1 MTTKGPL
8 YKQVIILI
16 DSNNMVKF
24 MSNSSNHVINIDRL
38 LKNIK
43 SEYKTDYIR
52 AEKSG
57 IIIVTDK
64 VILPYVLAMKADT
77 DELHTIFLLK
87 KNARQD
93 IVKTILGYP
102 PMAMPETLKE
112 WKVAIT
118 SVGQGYEST
127 EGQHN
132 YKISTGTTYRE

>member
-16 DSNNMVKF
+16 DSNNIVKF

-43 SEYKTDYIR
+43 SECKTDYIR

-64 VILPYVLAMKADT
+64 VILPYVLAMKTDT

-87 KNARQD
+87 KN
-93 IVKTILGYP
+93 V
-102 PMAMPETLKE
+102 
-112 WKVAIT
+112 
-118 SVGQGYEST
+118 
-127 EGQHN
+127 
-132 YKISTGTTYRE
+132 

>member
-43 SEYKTDYIR
+43 LEYKTDYIR

-87 KNARQD
+87 KN
-93 IVKTILGYP
+93 V
-102 PMAMPETLKE
+102 
-112 WKVAIT
+112 
-118 SVGQGYEST
+118 
-127 EGQHN
+127 
-132 YKISTGTTYRE
+132 

>member
-16 DSNNMVKF
+16 DSNNMIKF

-57 IIIVTDK
+57 IIIITNK

-87 KNARQD
+87 KN
-93 IVKTILGYP
+93 V
-102 PMAMPETLKE
+102 
-112 WKVAIT
+112 
-118 SVGQGYEST
+118 
-127 EGQHN
+127 
-132 YKISTGTTYRE
+132 

>member
-87 KNARQD
+87 KN
-93 IVKTILGYP
+93 V
-102 PMAMPETLKE
+102 
-112 WKVAIT
+112 
-118 SVGQGYEST
+118 
-127 EGQHN
+127 
-132 YKISTGTTYRE
+132 